1 MDWCRL
7 WHDAPDDPKWRLIA
21 RKANVRVGDV
31 WAVFTRML
39 VRASASGERGSI
51 AGWDDEVEAI
61 ALDYEPHE
69 VTAIREA
76 MQGRILDGDRLSG
89 WPKRQPKRE
98 RDDNST
104 DRVREHRERQKAQE
118 TAIVDDE
125 TPYNANVG
133 TETPRLDESREDR
146 EEIDLSP
153 NLRAAGS
160 SPRQQRMV
168 DEQRKLDA
176 EFERWWLAYPL
187 RVAKGKAR
195 KLYLKIR
202 AKLDA
207 ETLEAAARRYS
218 AAVAGK
224 DPEFIA
230 HPTTWLNG
238 ERWLD
243 EPPAAKPLNGAA
255 PGIAANPLEYEGS
268 DRALA
273 EMWNAGKRTHPK
285 LNSPDVIRRLET
297 KGLIARPAD
306 HRSTA

>member
-1 MDWCRL
+1 MSPHARL
-7 WHDAPDDPKWRLIA
+7 LTLAVRNEADDQGVFEWKPVTLKMRLMPNDNVDVA
-21 RKANVRVGDV
+21 ALLGEMEANNQVLR
-31 WAVFTRML
+31 F
-39 VRASASGERGSI
+39 EH
-51 AGWDDEVEAI
+51 AGRH
-61 ALDYEPHE
+61 YG
-69 VTAIREA
+69 AIRNFRRYQRPKKPNSVHFLPEELRTYV
-76 MQGRILDGDRLSG
+76 GLKGDGS
-89 WPKRQPKRE
+89 E
-98 RDDNST
+98 ST
-104 DRVREHRERQKAQE
+104 E
-118 TAIVDDE
+118 VDDE
-125 TPYNANVG
+125 EVPHQFGTDGEEPPQREEVG
-133 TETPRLDESREDR
+133 DNGS

-153 NLRAAGS
+153 NSRAAGT

-168 DEQRKLDA
+168 EEQRALDA

-207 ETLEAAARRYS
+207 DTLEAAARRYA

-243 EPPAAKPLNGAA
+243 EPPAPKPPNASA

-297 KGLIARPAD
+297 KGLIARPTD
-306 HRSTA
+306 HRRTA